1 MKINKKFEICIILET
16 TIVPKPIFDLIEWLK
31 KHSDLSVSYILIPRS
46 PKNYFIEAS
55 FLKNFKS
62 ILDQIGWSI
71 IKLIENLYYRRFNSD
86 SSKHFINVTNDEL
99 ILDLRESVFL
109 EMKISSFN
117 QSILKKKKID
127 LILALNLNQYCYL
140 LKQFSKLGLVS
151 LDHFDPEKKSYLP
164 LGFKEVFLRKG
175 NTGFSILRLKKDIDI
190 IDILFRGAFPT
201 HNYFLA
207 NHFNILKRR
216 NFYIKKY
223 ILLILHDALIKNPIK
238 LNRLSSSIDL
248 ENAPTL
254 IEQIIYV
261 SSLFVQRFNNIKNKI
276 LNREKFWKVGFM
288 YSDWENL
295 GKTEMNEIKNF
306 NNCYLADPFII
317 RVNEKNYCLAEE
329 YNFDTLKG
337 SIVAYELK
345 DKSSRRIGKI
355 IDESFHM
362 SFPYLFVF
370 QEKIFMIP
378 ETSENNDIR
387 IYESLEF
394 PHQWKL
400 NQVLMRDVFAVDSM
414 IFQHKEKWWLFT
426 NINPEGGSEACSE
439 LYIFSSDNPLSK
451 KWKPHLLNPVI
462 VNSNSA
468 RNGGIL
474 HKNNKIFRVS
484 QKQNFGRYGA
494 EFSINE
500 ILKLTEDEFIEK
512 KIKQVKPNFIFN
524 GLATHHCHSNS
535 DITVFDFLT

>member
-1 MKINKKFEICIILET
+1 MKINKKFEICVILESSL
-16 TIVPKPIFDLIEWLK
+16 ISKPIFDLIEWLK
-31 KHSDLSVSYILIPRS
+31 KHSDLNVSYILIPTS
-46 PKNYFIEAS
+46 YNNNFIQTS
-55 FLKNFKS
+55 FLKNFMG
-62 ILDQIGWSI
+62 ILSQIGWSI
-71 IKLIENLYYRRFNSD
+71 IKFFENLYYKRFYST
-86 SSKHFINVTNDEL
+86 SSKYFINVTNEEL
-99 ILDLRESVFL
+99 ILDLRESFFS
-109 EMKISSFN
+109 EMEISSSN

-127 LILALNLNQYCYL
+127 LMLALNLNQCCYL
-140 LKQFSKLGLVS
+140 LKQFSEFGLIS
-151 LDHFDPEKKSYLP
+151 LDHFDPENKSYRP
-164 LGFKEVFLRKG
+164 LGFEEVFLRKG

-190 IDILFRGAFPT
+190 IEILFQGAFPT

-223 ILLILHDALIKNPIK
+223 ILLILHDSLMKNTMK
-238 LNRLSSSIDL
+238 LDRMPSLFNL
-248 ENAPTL
+248 EKAPTL

-261 SSLFVQRFNNIKNKI
+261 YSLFVQRFNNVKNKI
-276 LNREKFWKVGFM
+276 LNREKFWKVGFI

-295 GKTEMNEIKNF
+295 GKTEMNEIKNS

-317 RVNEKNYCLAEE
+317 RVNKKNYCLAEE
-329 YNFDTLKG
+329 YSFDTLKG

-345 DKSSRRIGKI
+345 EKSSIRIGKI

-362 SFPYLFVF
+362 SFPYLFMF

-426 NINPEGGSEACSE
+426 NINPEGGAEACSE
-439 LYIFSSDNPLSK
+439 LYIFSSNNPLSK

-512 KIKQVKPNFIFN
+512 RIKHVKPNFIFN

>member
-1 MKINKKFEICIILET
+1 MKINKKFELCIILET
-16 TIVPKPIFDLIEWLK
+16 SLISKPIFDLIEFLK
-31 KHSDLSVSYILIPRS
+31 NHSDLSVSYILIPMS
-46 PKNYFIEAS
+46 SKNNFIQAP
-55 FLKNFKS
+55 FLKNFMS
-62 ILDQIGWSI
+62 ILSQIGWRI
-71 IKLIENLYYRRFNSD
+71 IKFFENLYYRRFYSD
-86 SSKHFINVTNDEL
+86 SSKYLINITNDEL
-99 ILDLRESVFL
+99 ILDLRESFSL
-109 EMKISSFN
+109 EMEISLSN
-117 QSILKKKKID
+117 QSILGKRKID
-127 LILALNLNQYCYL
+127 LMLALNLNQCCYL
-140 LKQFSKLGLVS
+140 LKQFSKFGLIS
-151 LDHFDPEKKSYLP
+151 LDHFDPENKSYRP
-164 LGFKEVFLRKG
+164 LGFKEVFMKKG

-190 IDILFRGAFPT
+190 IEILFQGAFPT

-223 ILLILHDALIKNPIK
+223 ILLILHDSLMRNSIK
-238 LNRLSSSIDL
+238 LNRMPSLINL
-248 ENAPTL
+248 EKSPTL
-254 IEQIIYV
+254 FEQIIYV
-261 SSLFVQRFNNIKNKI
+261 YSLFVQRFKSIKNKI
-276 LNREKFWKVGFM
+276 LKRQKFWSVGFV

-295 GKTEMNEIKNF
+295 CKAEVNVIKNF
-306 NNCYLADPFII
+306 NHCYLADPFII
-317 RVNEKNYCLAEE
+317 RANEKNYCFAEE

-345 DKSSRRIGKI
+345 DKSSIRIGKI

-362 SFPYLFVF
+362 SFPYLFKF

-400 NQVLMRDVFAVDSM
+400 NQVLMSDVFAVDSM

-439 LYIFSSDNPLSK
+439 LYIFSSNNPLSK
-451 KWKPHLLNPVI
+451 NWKPHLLNPVI
-462 VNSNSA
+462 VDSNSA

-474 HKNNKIFRVS
+474 YKNNKVFRVS

-500 ILKLTEDEFIEK
+500 ILKLTENDFIERR
-512 KIKQVKPNFIFN
+512 IKQVKPNFISN